1 MSKAGRGVNAVAG
14 KKIEEARKAVIE
26 RRKARQNKEAAKT
39 VEKKGSIAKKTKV
52 SATDIREATTANQ
65 LDSLQRRIDNMDNGN
80 IKTAMQKM
88 LDAQRKVF
96 EAKQAAD
103 VDRMGRKQQQAVR
116 DKKPF
121 KGHTPSNPFEGMKKG
136 GMAKKYN
143 KGGYAN
149 CGASVPATQ
158 GKK

>member
-1 MSKAGRGVNAVAG
+1 MSKTRRGVDAVAG

-26 RRKARQNKEAAKT
+26 RRKTRRNKEAAKT
-39 VEKKGSIAKKTKV
+39 VEKKGSIAKKTRV
-52 SATDIREATTANQ
+52 SVTDIQEARTANQ
-65 LDSLQRRIDNMDNGN
+65 LDSLQRRIDGMKDGN

-103 VDRMGRKQQQAVR
+103 VDRMTRKQQQSAR
-116 DKKPF
+116 DKKSF
-121 KGHTPSNPFEGMKKG
+121 KGYKPSNPFEGMKKG
-136 GMAKKYN
+136 GMVKKYN